1 MQPQNRKWYA
11 DSLWYL
17 LNLTPNELREIFPDH
32 KWNSLKGKRKLYKR
46 KIKTGEETMP
56 PKPDDYEFGDTT
68 EQIRN
73 YLNGTNHT
81 TEEKENI
88 IIDGRSRAY
97 LHKLLDK
104 TLDETNINP
113 SHVSKFSVRAGSHE
127 GYIKNSDGEI
137 EYTKDLKNGGIS
149 LVIEPEKFEPQWETV
164 KRFESEPI
172 PFSKKLEKLGSMRRE
187 VIMPDLQIGYRR
199 YEDGSL
205 DPFHDTKAIDIA
217 LQIIRDVKPTKVIF
231 LGDFL
236 DLPNFGKYLQ
246 SPEFAHTTN
255 ESIKY
260 GHNLLR
266 TVREIVP
273 KAEIIFLEG
282 NHSRRLEKNIKTNL
296 MEAYGLKRA
305 TESMPVLS
313 IPYLLALDT
322 LGVEYVGGYPAGRY
336 FITPTLQCI
345 HGEILGKHTMAKS
358 VTDYEGV
365 STIHGHA
372 HRWQSYAKTTRIY
385 NGARQTFSFSLG
397 TLSRIDGTV
406 PSMHGS
412 TNVDGTPVTSHE
424 DWQQL
429 IGIVTHNGDSWSL
442 QPVFID
448 TLKDY
453 ITFFEGKVYK
463 PLGG

>member
-1 MQPQNRKWYA
+1 MQAQNRKWYA

-32 KWNSLKGKRKLYKR
+32 KWESLKGKRKLYKR

-56 PKPDDYEFGDTT
+56 PKPDDYEFGDTP
-68 EQIRN
+68 EQIRA
-73 YLNGTNHT
+73 YLSGTNHT

-255 ESIKY
+255 ECLKY

-282 NHSRRLEKNIKTNL
+282 NHSMRLEKNIKTNL
-296 MEAYGLKRA
+296 MEAYGQKKQKQ
-305 TESMPVLS
+305 SMPLLS

-322 LGVEYVGGYPAGRY
+322 LGVEYTG
-336 FITPTLQCI
+336 I
-345 HGEILGKHTMAKS
+345 
-358 VTDYEGV
+358 
-365 STIHGHA
+365 
-372 HRWQSYAKTTRIY
+372 
-385 NGARQTFSFSLG
+385 FSFALFRPYASIKL
-397 TLSRIDGTV
+397 V
-406 PSMHGS
+406 
-412 TNVDGTPVTSHE
+412 
-424 DWQQL
+424 
-429 IGIVTHNGDSWSL
+429 
-442 QPVFID
+442 
-448 TLKDY
+448 
-453 ITFFEGKVYK
+453 
-463 PLGG
+463 